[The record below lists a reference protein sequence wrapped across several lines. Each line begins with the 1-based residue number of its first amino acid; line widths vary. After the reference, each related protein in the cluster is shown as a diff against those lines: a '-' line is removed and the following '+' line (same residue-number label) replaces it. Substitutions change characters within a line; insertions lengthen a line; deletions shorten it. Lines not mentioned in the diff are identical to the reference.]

1 MQSKNTKSKRTVK
14 RRTSP
19 PGCSTQKPHLFT
31 TEEYQKIIVGACKAR
46 LQTENDILAVI
57 KHAEELRI
65 NSLILESVLD
75 GDVAM
80 YAGSD
85 GQIMFCK
92 SNPGV
97 HPSDGASP
105 AVSGATRCCV
115 SESDR
120 KE

>member
-92 SNPGV
+92 SNPAVTVAPLAACKVDGV
-97 HPSDGASP
+97 VGRPNDL
-105 AVSGATRCCV
+105 
-115 SESDR
+115 SET
-120 KE
+120 K

>member
-19 PGCSTQKPHLFT
+19 PGCSTQKSHLFT
-31 TEEYQKIIVGACKAR
+31 TEEYQKIIAGACKAR

-75 GDVAM
+75 GGVAM

-92 SNPGV
+92 SNPTGL
-97 HPSDGASP
+97 
-105 AVSGATRCCV
+105 RCAGLDAHKQDPV
-115 SESDR
+115 VQPSESDL
-120 KE
+120 K